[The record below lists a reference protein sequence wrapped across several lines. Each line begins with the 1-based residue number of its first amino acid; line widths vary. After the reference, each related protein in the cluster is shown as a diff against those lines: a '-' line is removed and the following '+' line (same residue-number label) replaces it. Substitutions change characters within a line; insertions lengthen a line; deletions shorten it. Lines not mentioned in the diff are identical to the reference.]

1 MGLGPVDRRR
11 RRSRQI
17 RGRLL
22 HFITGSKVNK
32 LQMDGEMKND
42 SGKVTQDMDQGNCE
56 SSTTLTLVN
65 DLNKCMRDVWSISN
79 MIESL
84 GACVEY
90 MDEELPKYL
99 YKVHHPLEMIQ
110 FPEEK
115 PRSIKPESLLPIFN
129 EDFDEDEFYYWIED
143 VESGFEYCDVAM
155 DKQVEVVVRCTL
167 PLEGEAFKWWQG
179 IQELSKTVDGKNSI
193 GWNEMKNLFMSKYL
207 YPKIV

>member
-1 MGLGPVDRRR
+1 
-11 RRSRQI
+11 
-17 RGRLL
+17 
-22 HFITGSKVNK
+22 
-32 LQMDGEMKND
+32 MDGEMKND
-42 SGKVTQDMDQGNCE
+42 SGKVTQDMDQGHCE

-65 DLNKCMRDVWSISN
+65 DLNKCMSDVWSISN
-79 MIESL
+79 MLESL

-99 YKVHHPLEMIQ
+99 YKVHYPLEMIE

-115 PRSIKPESLLPIFN
+115 PRSIKPESLLPTFN

-143 VESGFEYCDVAM
+143 VESGFEYCDVAV

-179 IQELSKTVDGKNSI
+179 IQELSKKVDGKNSI